1 MREAG
6 GGRFINFAS
15 SSIKQ
20 PIDDLILSNSF
31 RAGIVGLSTGL
42 SQKLISERILINMIG
57 HGSIATDRLN
67 HIKESEAE
75 SLLVSH
81 DEVKEQA
88 ERSIPMGRLGE
99 PEEFAKVVLFL
110 GSGANTYITGQSLL
124 VDGGLVKAL

>member
-1 MREAG
+1 M
-6 GGRFINFAS
+6 AS
-15 SSIKQ
+15 
-20 PIDDLILSNSF
+20 D
-31 RAGIVGLSTGL
+31 G
-42 SQKLISERILINMIG
+42 ILINTIG
-57 HGSIATDRLN
+57 PGRIATDRLN
-67 HIKESEAE
+67 QLNEAAAE
-75 SLLVSH
+75 RLQVSP